1 MSANIN
7 EVHLTWESCAQVR
20 RLLRDTHSIFEL
32 EKGQDAPTI
41 NVKFASL
48 NSEVLLPLM
57 KALRAEG
64 GDEVLMVTVPDLET
78 NNLEMVVLSDDEADA
93 APAPEVKRGAPPD
106 SQPLFG
112 DEELE
117 PEALCADAP
126 LDEPMETDGEG
137 KGTEDVVLAS
147 PTGLDKIEDAS
158 EQEFTAEDKRQPLD
172 DPKANAKSHMFE
184 EDDTDS
190 LAVKKLK

>member
-1 MSANIN
+1 
-7 EVHLTWESCAQVR
+7 
-20 RLLRDTHSIFEL
+20 
-32 EKGQDAPTI
+32 
-41 NVKFASL
+41 
-48 NSEVLLPLM
+48 
-57 KALRAEG
+57 
-64 GDEVLMVTVPDLET
+64 
-78 NNLEMVVLSDDEADA
+78 MVVLSDDEADA

-190 LAVKKLK
+190 LAVKKLKEYLVELRQKRAENLNCLLWTCFGCWSRFSCPYKN

>member
-64 GDEVLMVTVPDLET
+64 GDEVLMVTVPDLVREKLGFEART
-78 NNLEMVVLSDDEADA
+78 LLICCPSMRGSSLERALGWFAYT
-93 APAPEVKRGAPPD
+93 PA
-106 SQPLFG
+106 
-112 DEELE
+112 
-117 PEALCADAP
+117 CAYMCAC
-126 LDEPMETDGEG
+126 
-137 KGTEDVVLAS
+137 
-147 PTGLDKIEDAS
+147 
-158 EQEFTAEDKRQPLD
+158 Q
-172 DPKANAKSHMFE
+172 NAQC
-184 EDDTDS
+184 
-190 LAVKKLK
+190 